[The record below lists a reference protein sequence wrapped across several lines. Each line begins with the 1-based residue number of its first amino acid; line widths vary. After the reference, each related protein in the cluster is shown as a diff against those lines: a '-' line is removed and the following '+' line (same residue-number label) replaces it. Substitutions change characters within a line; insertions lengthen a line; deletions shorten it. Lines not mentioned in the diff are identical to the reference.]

1 MLSPSA
7 ANDVARLSIIEEDD
21 VPQPRSPR
29 ASHRPFN
36 RRWKDDPPRH
46 SFEASPP
53 EYNVWDTEGP
63 KGERLFDL
71 RNHKHIARRGGWKR
85 LLLIILVI
93 VAALIALAVGLG
105 VGLTRKNVNNR
116 FVQYHKT

>member
-7 ANDVARLSIIEEDD
+7 PNDVARLSVIEEDGD
-21 VPQPRSPR
+21 AAPRPSSPR

-36 RRWKDDPPRH
+36 RRWRDDPPRH

-53 EYNVWDTEGP
+53 EYNIWDTTGP

-71 RNHKHIARRGGWKR
+71 RNHKHIAKRGGWKR
-85 LLLIILVI
+85 LFLIILLVI
-93 VAALIALAVGLG
+93 AALVALSIGLG
-105 VGLTRKNVNNR
+105 LGLTRSNGVNG
-116 FVQYHKT
+116 